1 MARPGFASGGF
12 FCSRNPLVK
21 QAYRSCMTKEK
32 EDTMIGKLAFEVSA
46 EAAKVQPLQSGAG
59 WYLGTLDE
67 DGLPLSRESVEY
79 FASESEATRAL
90 ESGAW
95 TQRLHP

>member
-1 MARPGFASGGF
+1 M
-12 FCSRNPLVK
+12 L
-21 QAYRSCMTKEK
+21 
-32 EDTMIGKLAFEVSA
+32 GKIAFDIAA
-46 EAAKVQPLQSGAG
+46 EAAEVQPLPSGAG

-79 FASESEATRAL
+79 FETEGAAQHAL
-90 ESGAW
+90 NTGEW